1 MDETFIGGKLK
12 NMHKG
17 KKPKGTGFGG
27 IAGGAMAKTIVVG
40 MLERKGHVRAEIVA
54 ERTQPTLHALVNKH
68 IQYGATLMTD
78 EWGGY
83 KGTNLTHEIINH
95 AVEYVNGQ
103 VHIQGIEN
111 FWALLKHSLGGI
123 YISVEPFHLDR
134 YVYEQAFRVEW
145 KEEDLTAD
153 FDVKIVNSLVE
164 VKCNANR
171 FDKDARTTKRHQEFP
186 HVNHNR
192 IEGSKTRG

>member
-1 MDETFIGGKLK
+1 
-12 NMHKG
+12 
-17 KKPKGTGFGG
+17 
-27 IAGGAMAKTIVVG
+27 MAKTIVVG
-40 MLERKGHVRAEIVA
+40 MLERKGHVRAEMVA

-111 FWALLKHSLGGI
+111 FWALLKHSLGAS
-123 YISVEPFHLDR
+123 ISASSR
-134 YVYEQAFRVEW
+134 STS
-145 KEEDLTAD
+145 TAMCMSRHSASNG
-153 FDVKIVNSLVE
+153 K
-164 VKCNANR
+164 
-171 FDKDARTTKRHQEFP
+171 KR
-186 HVNHNR
+186 
-192 IEGSKTRG
+192 I